1 MGLIDLFCY
10 APQPMFNRHL
20 RNEPFPQKKRW
31 TSLPH
36 PLVING
42 AFLSLRHHEPIHKIA
57 LPPKSSYPNNDV
69 SPNLYQPNNQPVSNP
84 MVRRIVDRNV
94 SASLRAHGLV
104 LTCTSLLSMDDK
116 SELNYKGFSFAVAI
130 PLLAIS

>member
-42 AFLSLRHHEPIHKIA
+42 AFFSLQHPALIHKIA
-57 LPPKSSYPNNDV
+57 LPPTLSYPNNSV
-69 SPNLYQPNNQPVSNP
+69 SPNLYQTNNQPVTNP
-84 MVRRIVDRNV
+84 MVRRIVDLNV
-94 SASLRAHGLV
+94 SAKRSGLDMYV
-104 LTCTSLLSMDDK
+104 TFV
-116 SELNYKGFSFAVAI
+116 YG
-130 PLLAIS
+130 